1 MGKQRDTR
9 KLQPWMRH
17 GDSLDPRGQDS
28 QVESLIM
35 IAARQLQ
42 PAGHDVSIE
51 LKVYLGRSLCHMRRP
66 RSGWS
71 GR

>member
-9 KLQPWMRH
+9 KLQPWIRH

-28 QVESLIM
+28 QVESRI

-42 PAGHDVSIE
+42 PAGMTYGE
-51 LKVYLGRSLCHMRRP
+51 LKV
-66 RSGWS
+66 
-71 GR
+71 